1 MKKILLILL
10 VIVLGFIG
18 ILYYNRKPILNRDEA
33 MILGEEKYL
42 TFLWM
47 VDGAFNDEKLGYSIK
62 VNNHELKDENKSF
75 KCVYQ
80 NDKKSCISKNLE
92 EEFKKIFSSS
102 ITYKDV
108 YSDGVS
114 NSWYERKN
122 NKDIFINLDTCNIK
136 RMSQEQM
143 IDVDKIE
150 PGRITYV
157 VYFNKNDRD
166 HNKLFILVYEDGDW
180 KISSAYYHDLCGMDY
195 NIR

>member
-10 VIVLGFIG
+10 VIVLGVIG
-18 ILYYNRKPILNRDEA
+18 ILYYNRKPILTMDEA
-33 MILGEEKYL
+33 LILGEEKYL

-47 VDGAFNDEKLGYSIK
+47 VDGAFNDERIGYSFK
-62 VNNHELKDENKSF
+62 VNNHDLKEENKTF

-80 NDKKSCISKNLE
+80 KDKKSCISKNLE
-92 EEFKKIFSSS
+92 EEFKKTFSSS
-102 ITYKDV
+102 LTYKDV

-122 NKDIFINLDTCNIK
+122 NRDIFTNDNNCNTN
-136 RMSQEQM
+136 RMNEIQ
-143 IDVDKIE
+143 KIE
-150 PGRITYV
+150 VSKIDPGKIKYTV
-157 VYFNKNDRD
+157 SFKNGNREYL
-166 HNKLFILVYEDGDW
+166 KPFILIYENGVW